1 MVSNKNEEESLAK
14 TMTIKEYMVSN
25 SNKIIEEA
33 MQKVKED
40 CSLENIKHLAETI
53 KKYRPESADIK
64 NPKSL

>member
-1 MVSNKNEEESLAK
+1 MQ
-14 TMTIKEYMVSN
+14 EYMVSN